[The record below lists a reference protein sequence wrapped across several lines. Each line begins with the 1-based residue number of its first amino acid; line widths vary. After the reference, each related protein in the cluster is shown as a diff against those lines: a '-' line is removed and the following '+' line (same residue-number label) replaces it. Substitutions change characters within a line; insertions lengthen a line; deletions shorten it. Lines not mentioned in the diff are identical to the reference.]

1 MTMTQT
7 TNTKMK
13 RVTSNQLESLPS
25 NPFAFEVLQLA
36 SKQRSRAKKVEV
48 LQKYA
53 HDSIKAVL
61 IWNYDDSIISVLPE
75 GDVPYNSYG
84 DDATQ
89 GGTLSDKIKD
99 QVDALDRASTSSLGS
114 TDDSKGRIRS
124 SLRKEWTKLY
134 NFVKGGNDSLSQLR
148 RETMFINI
156 LELLHPKDAEIL
168 VLVKDKRLTEKYNIP
183 FPVVQEA
190 YPDIKWGGRS

>member
-7 TNTKMK
+7 PNMKKATKSK
-13 RVTSNQLESLPS
+13 ELLALPA
-25 NPFAFEVLQLA
+25 NPFTFEVLQLA

-48 LQKYA
+48 LQKYS
-53 HDSIKAVL
+53 HDSIKAIL
-61 IWNYDDSIISVLPE
+61 IWNFDDSIISMLPE

-89 GGTLSDKIKD
+89 GGNLSDKIKS

-114 TDDSKGRIRS
+114 TDDAKGRIRS

-134 NFVKGGNDSLSQLR
+134 NFVRGGNDSLPSLR
-148 RETMFINI
+148 RESMFINL
-156 LELLHPKDAEIL
+156 LELLHPRDAEIL
-168 VLVKDKRLTEKYNIP
+168 VLAKDKRLQDRYNITLT
-183 FPVVQEA
+183 VVQEA

>member
-1 MTMTQT
+1 MTMTQA
-7 TNTKMK
+7 TNTKKK
-13 RVTSNQLESLPS
+13 RVTSSSIATLPS
-25 NPFAFEVLQLA
+25 NPFTFEVLDLA
-36 SKQRSRAKKVEV
+36 SKQRSRAKKIEV
-48 LQKYA
+48 LQRYA

-61 IWNYDDSIISVLPE
+61 IWNFDDSIVSVLPE

-99 QVDALDRASTSSLGS
+99 QVDALNRASTSSLGS
-114 TDDSKGRIRS
+114 TDDGKGRIRS

-168 VLVKDKRLTEKYNIP
+168 VLVKDKRLTERYNITLP
-183 FPVVQEA
+183 IVQEA

>member
-1 MTMTQT
+1 MTQA
-7 TNTKMK
+7 TNTKKK
-13 RVTSNQLESLPS
+13 RATSSSIATLPS
-25 NPFAFEVLQLA
+25 NPFTFEVLDLA
-36 SKQRSRAKKVEV
+36 SKQRSRAKKIEV
-48 LQKYA
+48 LQRYA

-61 IWNYDDSIISVLPE
+61 IWNFDDSIVSVLPE

-99 QVDALDRASTSSLGS
+99 QVDALNRASTSSLGS
-114 TDDSKGRIRS
+114 TDDGKGRIRS

-168 VLVKDKRLTEKYNIP
+168 VLVKDKRLTERYNITLP
-183 FPVVQEA
+183 IVQEA

>member
-1 MTMTQT
+1 MTQT
-7 TNTKMK
+7 PNMKKATKSK
-13 RVTSNQLESLPS
+13 ELPELPA
-25 NPFAFEVLQLA
+25 NPFTFEVLQLA

-48 LQKYA
+48 LQKYS
-53 HDSIKAVL
+53 HDSIKAIL
-61 IWNYDDSIISVLPE
+61 IWNFDDSIISMLPE
-75 GDVPYNSYG
+75 GDVPYNSYE

-89 GGTLSDKIKD
+89 GGNLSDKIKS

-114 TDDSKGRIRS
+114 TDDGKGRIRS

-134 NFVKGGNDSLSQLR
+134 NFVRGGNDSLPSLR
-148 RETMFINI
+148 RESMFINI

-168 VLVKDKRLTEKYNIP
+168 VLAKDKRLQEKYNIP
-183 FPVVQEA
+183 LNVVQEA

>member
-7 TNTKMK
+7 PNMKKATKSK
-13 RVTSNQLESLPS
+13 ELLALPA
-25 NPFAFEVLQLA
+25 NPFTFEVLQLA

-48 LQKYA
+48 LQKYS
-53 HDSIKAVL
+53 HDSIKAIL
-61 IWNYDDSIISVLPE
+61 IWNFDDSIISMLPE

-89 GGTLSDKIKD
+89 GGNLSDKIKS

-114 TDDSKGRIRS
+114 TDDAKGRIRS

-134 NFVKGGNDSLSQLR
+134 NFVRGGNDSLPSLR
-148 RETMFINI
+148 RESMFINI
-156 LELLHPKDAEIL
+156 LELLHPRDAEIL
-168 VLVKDKRLTEKYNIP
+168 VLAKDKRLQEKYNITLT
-183 FPVVQEA
+183 VVQEA

>member
-1 MTMTQT
+1 MTMTQA
-7 TNTKMK
+7 TNTKKK
-13 RVTSNQLESLPS
+13 RATSSSIATLPS
-25 NPFAFEVLQLA
+25 NPFTFEVLDLA
-36 SKQRSRAKKVEV
+36 SKQRSRAKKIEV
-48 LQKYA
+48 LQRYA

-61 IWNYDDSIISVLPE
+61 IWNFDDSIVSVLPE

-99 QVDALDRASTSSLGS
+99 QVDALNRASTSSLGS
-114 TDDSKGRIRS
+114 TDDGKGRIRS

-168 VLVKDKRLTEKYNIP
+168 VLVKDKRLTERYNITLP
-183 FPVVQEA
+183 IVQEA

>member
-1 MTMTQT
+1 MTQT
-7 TNTKMK
+7 PNMKKATKSK
-13 RVTSNQLESLPS
+13 ELLALPA
-25 NPFAFEVLQLA
+25 NPFTFEVLQLA

-48 LQKYA
+48 LQKYS
-53 HDSIKAVL
+53 HDSIKAIL
-61 IWNYDDSIISVLPE
+61 IWNFDDSIISMLPE

-89 GGTLSDKIKD
+89 GGNLSDKIKS

-114 TDDSKGRIRS
+114 TDDGKGRIRS

-134 NFVKGGNDSLSQLR
+134 NFVRGGNDSLPSLR
-148 RETMFINI
+148 RESMFINL
-156 LELLHPKDAEIL
+156 LELLHPRDAEIL
-168 VLVKDKRLTEKYNIP
+168 VLAKDKRLQDRYNITLT
-183 FPVVQEA
+183 VVQEA

>member
-1 MTMTQT
+1 MTQT
-7 TNTKMK
+7 PNMKKATKSK
-13 RVTSNQLESLPS
+13 ELPALPA
-25 NPFAFEVLQLA
+25 NPFTFEVLQLA

-48 LQKYA
+48 LQKYS
-53 HDSIKAVL
+53 HDSIKAIL
-61 IWNYDDSIISVLPE
+61 IWNFDDSIISMLPE

-89 GGTLSDKIKD
+89 GGNLSDKIKS

-114 TDDSKGRIRS
+114 TDDAKGRIRS

-134 NFVKGGNDSLSQLR
+134 NFVRGGNDSLPSLR
-148 RETMFINI
+148 RESMFINI
-156 LELLHPKDAEIL
+156 LELLHPRDAEIL
-168 VLVKDKRLTEKYNIP
+168 VLAKDKRLHEKYNIP
-183 FPVVQEA
+183 LNVVQEA

>member
-7 TNTKMK
+7 PNMKKATK
-13 RVTSNQLESLPS
+13 SNELPPLPA
-25 NPFAFEVLQLA
+25 NPFTFEVLQLA

-48 LQKYA
+48 LQKYS
-53 HDSIKAVL
+53 HDSIKAIL
-61 IWNYDDSIISVLPE
+61 IWNFDDSIISMLPE

-89 GGTLSDKIKD
+89 GGNLSDKIKS

-114 TDDSKGRIRS
+114 TDDAKGRIRS

-134 NFVKGGNDSLSQLR
+134 NFVRGGNDSLPSLR
-148 RETMFINI
+148 RESMFINL
-156 LELLHPKDAEIL
+156 LELLHPRDAEIL
-168 VLVKDKRLTEKYNIP
+168 VLAKDKRLQDRYNITLT
-183 FPVVQEA
+183 VVQEA

>member
-1 MTMTQT
+1 MTQT
-7 TNTKMK
+7 PNMKKATKTK
-13 RVTSNQLESLPS
+13 ELPSLPA
-25 NPFAFEVLQLA
+25 NPFTFEVLQLA

-48 LQKYA
+48 LQKYS
-53 HDSIKAVL
+53 HDSIKAIL
-61 IWNYDDSIISVLPE
+61 IWNFDDSIISMLPE

-89 GGTLSDKIKD
+89 GGNLSDKIKS

-114 TDDSKGRIRS
+114 TDDAKGRIRS

-134 NFVKGGNDSLSQLR
+134 NFVKGGNDSLASLR
-148 RETMFINI
+148 RESMFINI
-156 LELLHPKDAEIL
+156 LELLHPRDAEIL
-168 VLVKDKRLTEKYNIP
+168 VLAKDKRLQEKYNITLT
-183 FPVVQEA
+183 VVQEA

>member
-1 MTMTQT
+1 MTQT
-7 TNTKMK
+7 PNMKKATKSK
-13 RVTSNQLESLPS
+13 ELLALPA
-25 NPFAFEVLQLA
+25 NPFTFEVLQLA

-48 LQKYA
+48 LQKYS
-53 HDSIKAVL
+53 HDSIKAIL
-61 IWNYDDSIISVLPE
+61 IWNFDDSIISMLPE

-89 GGTLSDKIKD
+89 GGNLSDKIKS

-114 TDDSKGRIRS
+114 TDDAKGRIRS

-134 NFVKGGNDSLSQLR
+134 NFVRGGNDSLPSLR
-148 RETMFINI
+148 RESMFINL
-156 LELLHPKDAEIL
+156 LELLHPRDAEIL
-168 VLVKDKRLTEKYNIP
+168 VLAKDKRLQDRYNITLT
-183 FPVVQEA
+183 VVQEA